1 MQGTVSAGS
10 DGSAASGGP
19 DSGAVDCAFMAVV
32 VEISRESLAAV
43 ANEIVRLKAQYY
55 GKGPTEAKAYL
66 NDEVLVVALKGG
78 LTTVER
84 TLLEAGDDGLVRQVR
99 LRFQEVMEQ
108 NFIDAVQRLTGQ
120 RVLTYMSQIVF
131 DPDYC
136 FEFFVL
142 SDEKL

>member
-1 MQGTVSAGS
+1 
-10 DGSAASGGP
+10 
-19 DSGAVDCAFMAVV
+19 
-32 VEISRESLAAV
+32 
-43 ANEIVRLKAQYY
+43 VR
-55 GKGPTEAKAYL
+55 T
-66 NDEVLVVALKGG
+66 
-78 LTTVER
+78 
-84 TLLEAGDDGLVRQVR
+84 VR

-131 DPDYC
+131 DPNYC

>member
-1 MQGTVSAGS
+1 MTTA
-10 DGSAASGGP
+10 P
-19 DSGAVDCAFMAVV
+19 
-32 VEISRESLAAV
+32 EISRESLAAV

-66 NDEVLVVALKGG
+66 NDETLVVTLKGG

-84 TLLEAGDDGLVRQVR
+84 TLLDAGDDNLVRQVR

-120 RVLTYMSQIVF
+120 KVLTYMSQIVF

-136 FEFFVL
+136 YEFFVL
-142 SDEKL
+142 SDEKM

>member
-1 MQGTVSAGS
+1 MPLAT
-10 DGSAASGGP
+10 
-19 DSGAVDCAFMAVV
+19 
-32 VEISRESLAAV
+32 EISRESLAAV
-43 ANEIVRLKAQYY
+43 ANELVRLKAQYY

-84 TLLEAGDDGLVRQVR
+84 TLLDADEGALVRQVR

-108 NFIDAVQRLTGQ
+108 NFIDAVQRGTGQ
-120 RVLTYMSQIVF
+120 KVRTYMSQIVF

-142 SDEKL
+142 SDERV

>member
-1 MQGTVSAGS
+1 MPTAQ
-10 DGSAASGGP
+10 
-19 DSGAVDCAFMAVV
+19 
-32 VEISRESLAAV
+32 EISRESLAAV

-66 NDEVLVVALKGG
+66 NDETLVVALKGG

-84 TLLEAGDDGLVRQVR
+84 TLLDAGDQALVRQVR
-99 LRFQEVMEQ
+99 LRFQEVMGQ
-108 NFIDAVQRLTGQ
+108 NFIDAVQRMTGQ

-131 DPDYC
+131 DPEYC

-142 SDEKL
+142 SDEKVS

>member
-1 MQGTVSAGS
+1 
-10 DGSAASGGP
+10 
-19 DSGAVDCAFMAVV
+19 MAMTS
-32 VEISRESLAAV
+32 EISRESLAAV

-66 NDEVLVVALKGG
+66 NDETLVVALKGG

-84 TLLEAGDDGLVRQVR
+84 TLLDAGDDGLVRQVR

-108 NFIDAVQRLTGQ
+108 NFIDAVQRMTGQ

-136 FEFFVL
+136 YEFFVL
-142 SDEKL
+142 SDEKMS

>member
-1 MQGTVSAGS
+1 MAL
-10 DGSAASGGP
+10 AA
-19 DSGAVDCAFMAVV
+19 
-32 VEISRESLAAV
+32 EISRESLAAV

-55 GKGPTEAKAYL
+55 GKGPTEAKAYM

-108 NFIDAVQRLTGQ
+108 NFIDAVQRMTGQ

-136 FEFFVL
+136 FEFFVM

>member
-1 MQGTVSAGS
+1 
-10 DGSAASGGP
+10 
-19 DSGAVDCAFMAVV
+19 MALA
-32 VEISRESLAAV
+32 VEITREALAGV

-55 GKGPTEAKAYL
+55 GKGPTEAKAYM

-84 TLLEAGDDGLVRQVR
+84 TLLEAGDDALVRQVR

>member
-1 MQGTVSAGS
+1 MTL
-10 DGSAASGGP
+10 AA
-19 DSGAVDCAFMAVV
+19 
-32 VEISRESLAAV
+32 EISREALAGV

-55 GKGPTEAKAYL
+55 GKGPTEAKAYM

>member
-1 MQGTVSAGS
+1 
-10 DGSAASGGP
+10 
-19 DSGAVDCAFMAVV
+19 MAMAP
-32 VEISRESLAAV
+32 EISRESLAAV
-43 ANEIVRLKAQYY
+43 ANELVRLKAQYY
-55 GKGPTEAKAYL
+55 GKGPTEAKAHL
-66 NDEVLVVALKGG
+66 NDEVLVVVLKGG

-84 TLLEAGDDGLVRQVR
+84 TLLDAGDHHLVRQVR

-142 SDEKL
+142 GEPGAG

>member
-1 MQGTVSAGS
+1 MAM
-10 DGSAASGGP
+10 AS
-19 DSGAVDCAFMAVV
+19 
-32 VEISRESLAAV
+32 EISRESLAAV

-55 GKGPTEAKAYL
+55 GKGPTEAKAYM
-66 NDEVLVVALKGG
+66 NDETLVVVLKGG

-84 TLLEAGDDGLVRQVR
+84 TLLDAGDHDLVRSVR
-99 LRFQEVMEQ
+99 LRFQQVMEA
-108 NFIDAVQRLTGQ
+108 NFIDSVQRTTGK

-142 SDEKL
+142 DDVGG

>member
-1 MQGTVSAGS
+1 MPVAT
-10 DGSAASGGP
+10 
-19 DSGAVDCAFMAVV
+19 
-32 VEISRESLAAV
+32 EIPREALAAV

-55 GKGPTEAKAYL
+55 GKGPTEAKAFM
-66 NDEVLVVALKGG
+66 NDETLMVTLKGG

-84 TLLEAGDDGLVRQVR
+84 TLLEAGDQDLVRQVR
-99 LRFQEVMEQ
+99 LRFQQVMEQ
-108 NFIDAVQRLTGQ
+108 NFIDAVQRMTDR

-142 SDEKL
+142 SDEKMP

>member
-1 MQGTVSAGS
+1 MAM
-10 DGSAASGGP
+10 AA
-19 DSGAVDCAFMAVV
+19 D
-32 VEISRESLAAV
+32 ITRESLAAG

-55 GKGPTEAKAYL
+55 GKGPTEAKGYL
-66 NDEVLVVALKGG
+66 NDETLVVVLKGG

-84 TLLEAGDDGLVRQVR
+84 TLLDAGDDGLVRTVR
-99 LRFQEVMEQ
+99 LRFQQVMEQ
-108 NFIDAVQRLTGQ
+108 NFIDAVQRMTGR

-142 SDEKL
+142 SDEKI

>member
-1 MQGTVSAGS
+1 MPVAT
-10 DGSAASGGP
+10 
-19 DSGAVDCAFMAVV
+19 
-32 VEISRESLAAV
+32 EIPREALAAV

-55 GKGPTEAKAYL
+55 GKGPTEAKAFM
-66 NDEVLVVALKGG
+66 NDETLMVTLKGG

-84 TLLEAGDDGLVRQVR
+84 TLLEAGDQDLVRQVR
-99 LRFQEVMEQ
+99 LRFQQVMEQ
-108 NFIDAVQRLTGQ
+108 NFIDAVQRMTGQ

-142 SDEKL
+142 SDEKIG

>member
-1 MQGTVSAGS
+1 MTSTL
-10 DGSAASGGP
+10 
-19 DSGAVDCAFMAVV
+19 
-32 VEISRESLAAV
+32 EISRESLAAV

-55 GKGPTEAKAYL
+55 GKGPTEAKAYI
-66 NDEVLVVALKGG
+66 NDETLVVVLKGG

-84 TLLEAGDDGLVRQVR
+84 TLLDAGDSDLVRQVR
-99 LRFQEVMEQ
+99 LRFQQVMEQ
-108 NFIDAVQRLTGQ
+108 NFIDAVQRLTNQ

-142 SDEKL
+142 SDEKIG